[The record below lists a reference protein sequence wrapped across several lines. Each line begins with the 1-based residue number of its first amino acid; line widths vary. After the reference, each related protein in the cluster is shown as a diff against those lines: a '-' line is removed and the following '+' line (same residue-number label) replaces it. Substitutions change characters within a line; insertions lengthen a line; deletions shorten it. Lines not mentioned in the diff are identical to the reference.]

1 MKILYIKMSTFLFA
15 ALFPVIVVAADL
27 PARPLVVFDFAP
39 ALAKLDPKDPV
50 ALRRHYDEVLLA
62 TCLQGLVNRDEPR
75 LFIRYNA
82 QTDDFWFE
90 KMTEP
95 GGWMAGRKVE
105 RATSLR
111 DLTERFSDSFNGL
124 VVWDERV
131 PATSNVAAT
140 VAGVEDLLPIRFDE
154 NEGSAWRCCLFG

>member
-1 MKILYIKMSTFLFA
+1 MKNHLITLAAFLLS
-15 ALFPVIVVAADL
+15 ALFPVLAGAADP

-39 ALAKLDPKDPV
+39 ALAKLDPKKPA

-82 QTDDFWFE
+82 RTDDFWFE
-90 KMTEP
+90 KMIEP

-105 RATSLR
+105 RVNSLR
-111 DLTERFSDSFNGL
+111 E
-124 VVWDERV
+124 
-131 PATSNVAAT
+131 
-140 VAGVEDLLPIRFDE
+140 
-154 NEGSAWRCCLFG
+154 